1 MKFHYVLYHNNFPK
15 KNIHKN
21 AVMVIH
27 KNFLMFIHKN
37 FQNMF
42 IHKNFLMFIPNN
54 FQNMFIHNNFQK
66 CLFIRISKDVY
77 S

>member
-1 MKFHYVLYHNNFPK
+1 MSLAALCCMYHTNNLHANPLPLDEVLYHNNFPK
-15 KNIHKN
+15 KIIHKN

-27 KNFLMFIHKN
+27 KNFLMFI
-37 FQNMF
+37 
-42 IHKNFLMFIPNN
+42 P
-54 FQNMFIHNNFQK
+54 NNFQK